1 MKRGPKSMQDK
12 MTVVAVTSARL
23 APPPGR
29 LTELQEQLWRE
40 IVDSHPADFF
50 RPADA
55 PLLTAYCKAFSHY
68 LNADKDIET
77 RGHTLAD
84 DKGREYAN
92 PSGQLLVSQASAM
105 AQLAVKLRL
114 APSSRTSH
122 KVAGRAADQPTGKRP
137 WEQAG

>member
-1 MKRGPKSMQDK
+1 MKRGPKSMDDRL
-12 MTVVAVTSARL
+12 TVVQASDARL
-23 APPPGR
+23 APPTGR
-29 LTELQEQLWRE
+29 LTEQQEQLWRE

-68 LNADKDIET
+68 LNADRDIET
-77 RGHTLAD
+77 RGATLMD

-92 PSGQLLVSQASAM
+92 PSGQFLVSQASAI

-114 APSSRTSH
+114 APSSRTSP
-122 KVAGRAADQPTGKRP
+122 KVAGRAADQPSGNRP
-137 WEQAG
+137 WERTG